1 MRLRKNRET
10 SRREKEEADKKERE
24 SDNARAVLESR
35 LIENEKERTA
45 LQKEIGEGMKAFPFL
60 LREQI
65 KDSIIE
71 KEKEEDAERESKRTL
86 EQECETIKE
95 QLQSDRLMA
104 KDLEHEAK
112 ELHTKEEE
120 CQAQLAIYE
129 ELTEKS
135 STENGSIWRERCLP
149 ITGVVKG
156 ETAGD
161 DHFAP

>member
-1 MRLRKNRET
+1 
-10 SRREKEEADKKERE
+10 
-24 SDNARAVLESR
+24 
-35 LIENEKERTA
+35 
-45 LQKEIGEGMKAFPFL
+45 MKAFPFL

-120 CQAQLAIYE
+120 CQHSWQ
-129 ELTEKS
+129 S
-135 STENGSIWRERCLP
+135 MRS
-149 ITGVVKG
+149 
-156 ETAGD
+156 
-161 DHFAP
+161 

>member
-1 MRLRKNRET
+1 MTAEKNRET

-65 KDSIIE
+65 KDTIIE

-104 KDLEHEAK
+104 KDLE
-112 ELHTKEEE
+112 
-120 CQAQLAIYE
+120 Q
-129 ELTEKS
+129 
-135 STENGSIWRERCLP
+135 
-149 ITGVVKG
+149 
-156 ETAGD
+156 
-161 DHFAP
+161 

>member
-1 MRLRKNRET
+1 MSRFFEQLNRQKDEAEKNRET

-65 KDSIIE
+65 KDTIIE

-86 EQECETIKE
+86 EQE
-95 QLQSDRLMA
+95 
-104 KDLEHEAK
+104 
-112 ELHTKEEE
+112 
-120 CQAQLAIYE
+120 
-129 ELTEKS
+129 
-135 STENGSIWRERCLP
+135 
-149 ITGVVKG
+149 
-156 ETAGD
+156 
-161 DHFAP
+161 